1 VANERPRGPDRGS
14 WFSRFAEGRRKHPV
28 ALGCGVS
35 AGLLASYIGWESAF
49 GHLWY
54 ASEYS
59 LGDPEMIGP
68 RIAVTVILLIGF
80 TVGGS
85 GYENEASVRDA
96 QSLTPLLRCS
106 PEEHAAL
113 VGELQTPS
121 HSRAWIGGLA
131 AIPIGIFLVTS
142 KNPWIPYL
150 LSHEPWNHDLV
161 WALASNVL
169 LFAFLGRVAVRTFE
183 INTVFG
189 RMENRLRQVD
199 LLRPER
205 LARFA
210 RRGLRAAFFW
220 IGGSSIAS
228 IVFVNQQFSW
238 LTGLAL
244 GAAVSMGTIAFL
256 LPVRLLH
263 FRIRAAKE
271 LELERVREAIE
282 RDRNALLKDSC
293 EGGVVPTRMAGLL
306 AYEHRIASV
315 HEWPIDTPEVIRFGL
330 LLLLGFGS
338 WLGGAVVGHLVDL
351 VWH

>member
-1 VANERPRGPDRGS
+1 
-14 WFSRFAEGRRKHPV
+14 
-28 ALGCGVS
+28 L
-35 AGLLASYIGWESAF
+35 
-49 GHLWY
+49 
-54 ASEYS
+54 
-59 LGDPEMIGP
+59 
-68 RIAVTVILLIGF
+68 
-80 TVGGS
+80 
-85 GYENEASVRDA
+85 VR
-96 QSLTPLLRCS
+96 
-106 PEEHAAL
+106 
-113 VGELQTPS
+113 ELQTPS

-131 AIPIGIFLVTS
+131 GIPIGIFLVRS
-142 KNPWIPYL
+142 RNPWIPYL

-161 WALASNVL
+161 WALASNMI

-189 RMENRLRQVD
+189 RMENQLRQVD
-199 LLRPER
+199 LLRPDQ

-228 IVFVNQQFSW
+228 IIFVNQQFSW

-244 GAAVSMGTIAFL
+244 GGAVSIGTIAFL
-256 LPVRLLH
+256 LPVRMLR

-271 LELERVREAIE
+271 FELERVRQAIE
-282 RDRNALLKDSC
+282 RDRSALLKDSS
-293 EGGVVPTRMAGLL
+293 EGVVIPTRMAGLL

-330 LLLLGFGS
+330 VLVLGIGS
-338 WLGGAVVGHLVDL
+338 WLGGAVVGPLVDL